1 MDNATFVFE
10 CLLRDSVYMEKID
23 MIIHTFICSE
33 FIRYQYVPKL
43 VKSLIDI
50 ISSRLLQKP
59 AKTNWC
65 QRSTLKEFKLT
76 AEDAKILLY
85 LYRKYILDKI
95 KGEDMYV
102 NDFTS
107 IYNTCVSLV
116 LTQLTFAKNNKRTL
130 KGTHLP

>member
-10 CLLRDSVYMEKID
+10 CLLRDSIYMEKID
-23 MIIHTFICSE
+23 MIIHKFICTE

-50 ISSRLLQKP
+50 ISSKLLQKQE
-59 AKTNWC
+59 KTNWW
-65 QRSTLKEFKLT
+65 RRAKLKEFKLT
-76 AEDAKILLY
+76 SEDAKILMY

-95 KGEDMYV
+95 KGEDMYI

-107 IYNTCVSLV
+107 IYNTCVSLA
-116 LTQLTFAKNNKRTL
+116 LTQLTFAKNKKNTL

>member
-23 MIIHTFICSE
+23 TIIHKFICTE

-59 AKTNWC
+59 AKTNCWR
-65 QRSTLKEFKLT
+65 RSTLKEFKLT

-107 IYNTCVSLV
+107 IYNTCVSLA
-116 LTQLTFAKNNKRTL
+116 LTQLTFAKNNKHTL

>member
-23 MIIHTFICSE
+23 TIIHKFICTE

-59 AKTNWC
+59 AKTNCWR
-65 QRSTLKEFKLT
+65 RSTLKEFKLT

-107 IYNTCVSLV
+107 IYNTCVSLA
-116 LTQLTFAKNNKRTL
+116 LTQLTFAKNNKHTL
-130 KGTHLP
+130 KGIHLP